1 MDAADCCMIA
11 TAKAK
16 EIQMHATRIDL
27 SQSVRQKVISLLQ
40 ARLAD
45 SLDLKLSVK
54 QAHWNVKGPG
64 FIQLHELF
72 DDIAGRAEDLADGL
86 AERITSLG
94 GTALGRVQQVA
105 QQTTLAAYPDD
116 RSQGPAHVAALAD
129 RIAAVAKGTRA
140 AITACSEAGDEVTAD
155 LFNETT
161 GILDKDLW
169 LLEAHLQSPA

>member
-1 MDAADCCMIA
+1 
-11 TAKAK
+11 
-16 EIQMHATRIDL
+16 MHATRIDL
-27 SQSVRQKVISLLQ
+27 SQSVRQKAVPLLQ

-45 SLDLKLSVK
+45 ALDLKLAVK

-64 FIQLHELF
+64 FLQLHELF
-72 DDIAGRAEDLADGL
+72 DEVAGRVETLADSL

-116 RSQGPAHVAALAD
+116 LFHGADHVAALAD
-129 RIAAVAKGTRA
+129 RIAALAKATRA
-140 AITACSEAGDEVTAD
+140 AIKTSSEAGDEVTAD

-169 LLEAHLQSPA
+169 LLEAHLQSAG